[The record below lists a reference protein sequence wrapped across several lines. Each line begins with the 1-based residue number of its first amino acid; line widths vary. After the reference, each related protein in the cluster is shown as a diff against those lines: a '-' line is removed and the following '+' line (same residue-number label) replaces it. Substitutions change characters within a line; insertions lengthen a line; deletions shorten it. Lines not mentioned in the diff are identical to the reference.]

1 METEFQ
7 RNGIDFLKSLP
18 KNDLILFYRKLKD
31 SYYNDGKPLLT
42 DDEFD
47 IVEQF
52 VENLFQTSFIG
63 APSKTKVQLPYFMGS
78 LQKIKADVKK
88 LNKWKQKYSG
98 DCILSTKLDGVSALW
113 DVKNSRLYTRGDG
126 EFGQDISHLLSFL
139 MLPVVADTNYVIRG
153 ELIMKKRNENASCIR
168 NIVTGIIQSKI
179 FPKEYIGELELVPF
193 EIIEPSLP
201 PKEQFEQLHA
211 LFSSN
216 IEYEC
221 VSQDNLSVD
230 LLSQR
235 LETLRISCPYPV
247 DGVVVSH
254 DQVYPIQKG
263 NPPHAFAFKLLLTDQ
278 LAEIIVTSIAWN
290 ISKDGYFKPIISFE
304 PVRIGGSEIRN
315 VNGQNAN
322 FICKNNIGIGARLLI
337 SKSGDVIP
345 YIEKVVQPATI
356 CSCPSLPHR
365 WNDSKMEYMTEDKNL
380 IQRARCTYFMNN
392 FKVDGLGT
400 RFVDLFY
407 EHGIDSI
414 DKFLNLKK
422 ETITNIPGIGTKT
435 TEKIYNSFQKK
446 KKSIP
451 FSKILA
457 LSGIVG
463 RGIGEKK
470 LEEIFDLWPDWYKK
484 GPIPLEIQSRNE
496 KKHVEAFLKHYKD
509 IVSFYSR
516 MVHE

>member
-1 METEFQ
+1 MEIEFQ

-31 SYYNDGKPLLT
+31 SYYNEGKPLLT

-47 IVEQF
+47 IVEEF

-63 APSKTKVQLPYFMGS
+63 APSKTKVRLPYFMGS

-88 LNKWKQKYSG
+88 LNKWKQKYGG
-98 DCILSTKLDGVSALW
+98 DCIVSTKLDGVSALW
-113 DVKNSRLYTRGDG
+113 DVRNSRLYTRGDG

-139 MLPVVADTNYVIRG
+139 MLPAVADTNYVIRG
-153 ELIMKKRNENASCIR
+153 ELIMKKRKENTSCIR

-179 FPKEYIGELELVPF
+179 FPKEYIGELELIPF
-193 EIIEPSLP
+193 EIIEPSLS
-201 PKEQFEQLHA
+201 PKEQFHQLHA

-216 IEYEC
+216 IEYQC
-221 VSQDNLSVD
+221 VSQDDLSIE
-230 LLSQR
+230 LLSQT
-235 LETLRISCPYPV
+235 LETWRTSSPYPI

-254 DQVYPIQKG
+254 NQIYPIQKG
-263 NPPHAFAFKLLLTDQ
+263 NPLHAFAFKLLLTDQ
-278 LAEIIVTSIAWN
+278 LAEVVVKSIAWN
-290 ISKDGYFKPIISFE
+290 LSKDGYFKPIISFD
-304 PVRIGGSEIRN
+304 PVSIGGSEIRN
-315 VNGQNAN
+315 VNGQNGN
-322 FICKNNIGIGARLLI
+322 YINKNNIGIGARLLI

-345 YIEKVVQPATI
+345 YIERVLQPATI
-356 CSCPSLPHR
+356 CSCPNLPHR
-365 WNDSKMEYMTEDKNL
+365 WNDSKMEYMTEDKDL
-380 IQRARCTYFMNN
+380 IQRARCTYFMTN

-414 DKFLNLKK
+414 DKFLDLKK
-422 ETITNIPGIGTKT
+422 ETITKIPGIGVKT

-451 FSKILA
+451 FPKILA

-470 LEEIFDLWPDWYKK
+470 LEEIFDLWPDWYKNDS
-484 GPIPLEIQSRNE
+484 IPFEIQKKRE
-496 KKHVEAFLKHYKD
+496 KKHVEAFLKHYQD
-509 IVSFYSR
+509 IVSFHSR

>member
-1 METEFQ
+1 MEREFQ
-7 RNGIDFLKSLP
+7 RNGIDFLNSLS
-18 KNDLILFYRKLKD
+18 KNDLITFYRKLKHF
-31 SYYNDGKPLLT
+31 YYNEGKPLLT

-47 IVEQF
+47 IVEEF
-52 VENLFQTSFIG
+52 VEKTFQKSFIG
-63 APSKTKVQLPYFMGS
+63 EPPKSKVQLPCFMGS

-88 LNKWKQKYSG
+88 LNTWKQKYGG
-98 DCILSTKLDGVSALW
+98 DCIISTKLDGVSALW
-113 DVKNSRLYTRGDG
+113 DVGQGRLYTRGDG
-126 EFGQDISHLLSFL
+126 EFGQDISHLLSYL
-139 MLPVVADTNYVIRG
+139 VLPDITEKNYIVRG
-153 ELIMKKRNENASCIR
+153 ELVMKKKKEKSCIR
-168 NIVTGIIQSKI
+168 NVVTGIIQSKT
-179 FPKEYIGELELVPF
+179 FPMEYLGELELILF
-193 EIIEPSLP
+193 EIIEPRLP
-201 PKEQFEQLHA
+201 PKEQFEKLRIV
-211 LFSSN
+211 FSSN
-216 IEYEC
+216 IDYKC
-221 VSQDNLSVD
+221 LSQDDLSIE
-230 LLSQR
+230 LLSQT
-235 LETLRISCPYPV
+235 LETWRTSCPYPI

-254 DQVYPIQKG
+254 DKIYPIQKG

-278 LAEIIVTSIAWN
+278 LAEVVVKSIAWN

-304 PVRIGGSEIRN
+304 PVSIGGSEIRN
-315 VNGQNAN
+315 VNGQNGN
-322 FICKNNIGIGARLLI
+322 YINKNKIGIGARLLI

-345 YIEKVVQPATI
+345 YIEKVVQPATM
-356 CSCPSLPHR
+356 CSCPNLPHR
-365 WNDSKMEYMTEDKNL
+365 WNDSKMEYMTEDKDL
-380 IQRARCTYFMNN
+380 IQRARCTYFMTN

-414 DKFLNLKK
+414 DKFLDLKK
-422 ETITNIPGIGTKT
+422 ETIRKIPGIGVKT

-470 LEEIFDLWPDWYKK
+470 LEEIFDLWPDWYKNDS
-484 GPIPLEIQSRNE
+484 IPLEIQNKRE

-509 IVSFYSR
+509 IVSFHSR